1 MTVSVDVFHGVRVV
15 EVAEWVF
22 VPVAGGMLA
31 DWGADVIKIEHPV
44 RGDGYR
50 GLVST
55 GLASGGAVN
64 QSWELANRGKRSV
77 GLDLKTEKGRA
88 LLLEL
93 VGSADVF
100 LTSQLPSV
108 LERLG
113 LGVEQ
118 LRAVN
123 PNLIYARGHGFGVR
137 GPDADKAAYDSTAYW
152 ARGAVEETLNQ
163 GISDA
168 PLGPRGAFG
177 DRQGATQ
184 LAFGIAAALFR
195 RATTGEPSVVD
206 VSLLAS
212 AMWAVGSD
220 VLSALQGNYRHAGPP
235 GMKGIANPLVENYET
250 SDGRWLQL
258 CFLQSDKS
266 WPDFARAIG
275 HAELLDDGRF
285 GSHASRAE
293 HAVALAEVITEA
305 FRSRTLAEWRE
316 QFAPERFP
324 WAPFQRVDELADD
337 PQIVA
342 NGYVAELEYEGA
354 GAYRFPTGAV
364 QFDEQ
369 PPSLRRAPEH
379 AQDTELL
386 IVEELGHTWDEIVTL
401 KDEGVIP

>member
-1 MTVSVDVFHGVRVV
+1 
-15 EVAEWVF
+15 
-22 VPVAGGMLA
+22 
-31 DWGADVIKIEHPV
+31 
-44 RGDGYR
+44 
-50 GLVST
+50 
-55 GLASGGAVN
+55 
-64 QSWELANRGKRSV
+64 
-77 GLDLKTEKGRA
+77 
-88 LLLEL
+88 
-93 VGSADVF
+93 
-100 LTSQLPSV
+100 
-108 LERLG
+108 
-113 LGVEQ
+113 
-118 LRAVN
+118 
-123 PNLIYARGHGFGVR
+123 
-137 GPDADKAAYDSTAYW
+137 
-152 ARGAVEETLNQ
+152 
-163 GISDA
+163 
-168 PLGPRGAFG
+168 
-177 DRQGATQ
+177 
-184 LAFGIAAALFR
+184 
-195 RATTGEPSVVD
+195 
-206 VSLLAS
+206 LLAS

-220 VLSALQGNYRHAGPP
+220 VLSALQGNYHHAGPP

-324 WAPFQRVDELADD
+324 WAPFQRADELADD

>member
-1 MTVSVDVFHGVRVV
+1 MNAAVDVFHGVRVV

-55 GLASGGAVN
+55 GLNTGGAVN
-64 QSWELANRGKRSV
+64 QNWELANRGKRSL
-77 GLDLKTEKGRA
+77 GLDLKTEQGRA

-93 VGSADVF
+93 VATADVF

-108 LERLG
+108 LDRLG
-113 LGVEQ
+113 LGVEEV
-118 LRAVN
+118 RAVN
-123 PNLIYARGHGFGVR
+123 PNIIYARGHGFGVR

-152 ARGAVEETLNQ
+152 ARGAVEETINQ
-163 GISDA
+163 GIADA
-168 PLGPRGAFG
+168 PIGPRGAFG
-177 DRQGATQ
+177 DRQGAVQ

-195 RATTGEPSVVD
+195 LATTGEPSVVD

-220 VLSALQGNYRHAGPP
+220 TLSALQGNYRHAAPP
-235 GMKGIANPLVENYET
+235 AMKGIANPLVENYET
-250 SDGRWLQL
+250 ADGRWLQL
-258 CFLQSDKS
+258 CFLQSDKF
-266 WPDFARAIG
+266 WPDLARAVG
-275 HAELLDDGRF
+275 RADLLDDERF

-293 HAVALAEVITEA
+293 HAAALSEALVAT
-305 FRSRTLAEWRE
+305 FRSRTLKEWRDA
-316 QFAPERFP
+316 FAPERFP
-324 WAPFQRVDELADD
+324 WAPFQRVDEFIDD
-337 PQIVA
+337 PQVVA
-342 NGYVAELEYEGA
+342 NGYVGVLDYDAA
-354 GAYRFPTGAV
+354 GTYRFPTGAV

-369 PPSLRRAPEH
+369 PPNLRRAPEH
-379 AQDTELL
+379 AQDTELVL
-386 IVEELGHTWDEIVTL
+386 VEELGHSWDEIVKL

>member
-1 MTVSVDVFHGVRVV
+1 MSVSVDVFHGVRVV

-50 GLVST
+50 GLVSAGINT
-55 GLASGGAVN
+55 GGAVN
-64 QSWELANRGKRSV
+64 QNWELANRGKRSL
-77 GLDLKTEKGRA
+77 GLDLKTEQGRA

-93 VGSADVF
+93 IATADVF

-108 LERLG
+108 LDRLG

-118 LRAVN
+118 VRAVN
-123 PNLIYARGHGFGVR
+123 PSIIYARGHGFGVR

-152 ARGAVEETLNQ
+152 ARGAVEETINQ
-163 GISDA
+163 GVSDA

-177 DRQGATQ
+177 DRQGAVQ

-220 VLSALQGNYRHAGPP
+220 TLSALQGNYRHAGPP

-250 SDGRWLQL
+250 ADGRWLQL

-266 WPDFARAIG
+266 WPDFARAIDR
-275 HAELLDDGRF
+275 ADLLDDERF
-285 GSHASRAE
+285 ASHASRAE
-293 HAVALAEVITEA
+293 HAEALGAEIVAA
-305 FRSRTLAEWRE
+305 FKTRTLAEWRDE
-316 QFAPERFP
+316 FAPERFP
-324 WAPFQRVDELADD
+324 WAPFQRVDEFVDD
-337 PQIVA
+337 VQVVA
-342 NGYVAELEYEGA
+342 NGYVGELEYEGA
-354 GAYRFPTGAV
+354 GTYRFPTGAV

-369 PPSLRRAPEH
+369 PPNLRRAPEH

-386 IVEELGHTWDEIVTL
+386 LVEELGHSWDEIVTL
-401 KDEGVIP
+401 KDQGVIP